1 MISVHQ
7 LLAKRTNPSRNLAIS
22 RALSVGKQSI
32 YLGSSQVNLDL
43 AKRTN
48 PSRNL
53 AIFRAL
59 SGGKESIYLGS
70 SQVSLDRLSI
80 WQKSCWETYLTTGRG
95 SDNLFQSIDSNRSRT
110 IAVDELHVFLDSVG
124 NKGVHPR
131 AFKMLDELTHDH
143 NLSRQEFKSWLNL
156 ATNFHQEQESQYE
169 LGYEK
174 LPHLGER
181 KPQPDDANYHTW
193 NEHTMSQAVRK
204 MEYAVRGQVVMRA
217 DELQSQGK
225 EILFTNIGNPQAVGQ
240 APITYYRQV
249 MALCDLPAQDGVDH
263 PNVYQMFPADV
274 VVRARELRKTIG
286 PAGTGSYTGSQG
298 ILQFRQNVADFISQR
313 DGHPAYAG
321 NIFLTNGASSAIE
334 LVLTTIISSEI
345 DGIMVPI
352 PQYPIYSALIAKLAG
367 RQVGYFL
374 DETDNW
380 AATESELSQRLEEAQ
395 SEGLNVKALAI
406 INPGNPTGQV
416 YIREDLEVVCKFCS
430 DNGIVLLADEV
441 YQRNVYDPSKTFLSA
456 KKVALETPGCENL
469 QLVSFHS
476 TSKGVIGECGRRGGY
491 MELHNI
497 DKYIQAQ
504 LYKLA
509 SSGLCSNVP
518 GQIMTSLMVKPP
530 EQGEVSH
537 ERFEEE
543 ETEIFDG
550 MKNRAEALVEGLNKV
565 DGIVCN
571 PAEGAMYAF
580 PKIEIPEKAIAHAA
594 EIHVSPDTLYALSL
608 LEETGICVVPASGF
622 GQAEGRFGF
631 RTTFLPPDDKMMGA
645 IDQFKS
651 HHESFCA
658 RYS

>member
-7 LLAKRTNPSRNLAIS
+7 LLAKRI
-22 RALSVGKQSI
+22 
-32 YLGSSQVNLDL
+32 
-43 AKRTN
+43 N

-131 AFKMLDELTHDH
+131 AFKMLDELAHDH
-143 NLSRQEFKSWLNL
+143 NLSRKEFKSWLTL
-156 ATNFHQEQESQYE
+156 ATNFRQEEESQYE

-181 KPQPDDANYHTW
+181 KPQLDGANYHTW

-274 VVRARELRKTIG
+274 VVRARELKKSLG

-441 YQRNVYDPSKTFLSA
+441 YQRNVYNPSKTFLSA

-645 IDQFKS
+645 IDKFKS

-658 RYS
+658 RYSS